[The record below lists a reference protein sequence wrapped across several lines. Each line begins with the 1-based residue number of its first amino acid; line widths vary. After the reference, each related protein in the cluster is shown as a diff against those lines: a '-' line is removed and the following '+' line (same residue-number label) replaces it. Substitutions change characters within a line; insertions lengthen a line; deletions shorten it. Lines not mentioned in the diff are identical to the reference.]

1 MSTASAVVLHREF
14 PVPVGTVW
22 AALTESDRLVDW
34 IGTYTG
40 RGRPGGTVEFTMTG
54 EVDAGGEVAP
64 PTTVTIIECDPPRH
78 LVVDIPGPGDAP
90 WRIAVTLQDDAD
102 TTFLRFEQPATEGV
116 ETADIA
122 AGWSWYLD
130 RLGAAL
136 LGGPMPEW
144 AEYAPGS

>member
-1 MSTASAVVLHREF
+1 MSTAAAVVLHREF
-14 PVPVGTVW
+14 RVPVGTVW
-22 AALTESDRLVDW
+22 ATLTESDRLAEW

-64 PTTVTIIECDPPRH
+64 PATVTIVECDPPRE

-90 WRIAVTLQDDAD
+90 WRLAITLHDDDGA
-102 TTFLRFEQPATEGV
+102 TFLRFEQPLPGGF

-130 RLGAAL
+130 RLGAVL
-136 LGGPMPEW
+136 LGGPMPAW